1 MKIYNTLSHTI
12 EEFKP
17 LSGKKVLMYTCGPTV
32 YDHMHIGNLRTFVFS
47 DFLYR
52 TLKFN
57 GFEVT
62 SVQNITDIEDKII
75 KKAAENNKTID
86 QITNEYYQ
94 YFINDTQELNVPLK
108 APSDQPRATDYVEKM
123 IKYIEALV
131 NKGFAYV
138 EKDGSVYFDI
148 SRFPNYGKL
157 SRIDA
162 KQLKTGTRTLSDEYT
177 KDDAADF
184 ALWKSVSDSEFG
196 FESPWGKGR
205 PGWHIEC
212 STMSQDTLGNR
223 IDIHTGGVD
232 LIFPHHENE
241 IAQSEAKTGEAPFVK
256 YWIHGAHLLV
266 DGGKMS
272 KSLNNFHTL
281 ADVKKRGFEPLA
293 LRYLFLQTHYRQE
306 MNFTWEALQASQT
319 ALKRLKKTVSS
330 YDEPKIGCAELEA
343 KFQDAINNDLNMP
356 RALAVV
362 WETIS
367 SDYPSSAKKQSI
379 LLFDGVLGLG
389 LS

>member
-1 MKIYNTLSHTI
+1 MTCNSCISWRIKI
-12 EEFKP
+12 
-17 LSGKKVLMYTCGPTV
+17 
-32 YDHMHIGNLRTFVFS
+32 
-47 DFLYR
+47 
-52 TLKFN
+52 
-57 GFEVT
+57 
-62 SVQNITDIEDKII
+62 SV
-75 KKAAENNKTID
+75 
-86 QITNEYYQ
+86 YYQ